1 MFNLAEIKILFTT
14 LITIFVGISLGCQT
28 TETNHL
34 TKQEYAVYMT
44 VLSEK
49 PENFVVVD
57 ETMVDIFGE
66 VSTGYLK
73 ELFKELHIETFDNF
87 VLKNKKSSTI
97 EKSFPTKNGYPIIS
111 KDDFNKKHSESSRY
125 YVFSRV
131 GFSEDGKQALV
142 LFSDACSPLC
152 GKGVYYLLTNRN
164 GVWEIEKESETWRS

>member
-1 MFNLAEIKILFTT
+1 MKIIFTA
-14 LITIFVGISLGCQT
+14 LIIIFVGVSLCCQT
-28 TETNHL
+28 KETNQL
-34 TKQEYAVYMT
+34 TEQEYAVYMT
-44 VLSEK
+44 VLREK
-49 PENFVVVD
+49 PENFIVVD
-57 ETMVDIFGE
+57 ETTVDKYGE

-97 EKSFPTKNGYPIIS
+97 EKNFPTKNGYPIIS
-111 KDDFNKKHSESSRY
+111 KDTFNKKHSESGRY

-152 GKGVYYLLTNRN
+152 GKGAYYLLANRD
-164 GVWEIEKESETWRS
+164 GVWKIEKEEETWCS